1 MIGDRSV
8 LVAKTLRE
16 AAVRTN
22 TGLVVVAIRRA
33 RVEAVVN
40 PDADAVLRAKDT
52 PILVGP
58 AGVSDS
64 LSVIDPVGGTRGS

>member
-1 MIGDRSV
+1 M

-22 TGLVVVAIRRA
+22 TGVVVVAIRRA

-40 PDADAVLRAKDT
+40 PDAVLRAKDT

-64 LSVIDPVGGTRGS
+64 LSVIDPVGGTHGS